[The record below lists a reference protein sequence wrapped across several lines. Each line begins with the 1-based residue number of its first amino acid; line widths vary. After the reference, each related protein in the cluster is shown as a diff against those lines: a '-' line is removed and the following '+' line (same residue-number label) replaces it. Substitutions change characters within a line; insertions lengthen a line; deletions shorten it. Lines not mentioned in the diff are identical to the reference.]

1 MIRIAFLILGL
12 AAGFLAGWIL
22 RGPDAPSRSAQRQAE
37 RLEPAET
44 REGRPESGQ
53 RNEERGAHEG
63 DRPAT
68 PRRAPRVETAI
79 TRQALRAVHKARNE
93 GQEPPADLVDA
104 GAAEV
109 ERAVARHRENMI
121 GYVGS
126 RFAIREEIRRAIGE
140 ISDSPLLLQGRTA
153 RTMIL
158 GVRSRFAD
166 GAGLGLGEAPL
177 DPRSP
182 AQRNEHRSYVRGGTV
197 PPGRTFVI
205 EKARVVA
212 TLATEVGTQVPY
224 LELKVRGAKPWIWNG
239 PPTPFETVLRG
250 RVHLHHGAEDAVS
263 MDLRHGSASIEL
275 HGRLLPTAEA
285 LALPAAPFA
294 AHSGDGVLDGEPV
307 LLQVFA
313 EHGGGNPNTI
323 TLDGR
328 VNIYVDALTTTS
340 LWSDSADVHRQRT
353 SLVHG
358 RGVGRVPAGKV
369 FRVRR
374 IEYRARLSKRDGSHS
389 GFEITVGGKKVVAIS
404 ADESV
409 DPAGIWTGDVAIGPG
424 EEKRVAL
431 TASMHALAEAMVIG
445 DLVDAGE

>member
-1 MIRIAFLILGL
+1 
-12 AAGFLAGWIL
+12 
-22 RGPDAPSRSAQRQAE
+22 
-37 RLEPAET
+37 
-44 REGRPESGQ
+44 
-53 RNEERGAHEG
+53 
-63 DRPAT
+63 
-68 PRRAPRVETAI
+68 
-79 TRQALRAVHKARNE
+79 
-93 GQEPPADLVDA
+93 
-104 GAAEV
+104 
-109 ERAVARHRENMI
+109 
-121 GYVGS
+121 
-126 RFAIREEIRRAIGE
+126 
-140 ISDSPLLLQGRTA
+140 
-153 RTMIL
+153 
-158 GVRSRFAD
+158 
-166 GAGLGLGEAPL
+166 
-177 DPRSP
+177 
-182 AQRNEHRSYVRGGTV
+182 
-197 PPGRTFVI
+197 
-205 EKARVVA
+205 
-212 TLATEVGTQVPY
+212 
-224 LELKVRGAKPWIWNG
+224 
-239 PPTPFETVLRG
+239 
-250 RVHLHHGAEDAVS
+250 

-294 AHSGDGVLDGEPV
+294 AHSGDGVLDGEAV

-389 GFEITVGGKKVVAIS
+389 GFEITVGGKKVVALS